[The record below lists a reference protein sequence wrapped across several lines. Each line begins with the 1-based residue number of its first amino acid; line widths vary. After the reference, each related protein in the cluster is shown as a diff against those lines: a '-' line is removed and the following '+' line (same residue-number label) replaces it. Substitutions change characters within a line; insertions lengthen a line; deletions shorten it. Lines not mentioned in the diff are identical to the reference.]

1 MENADLECDG
11 MASQSHRPTGVPDH
25 AGSINT
31 SSESSE
37 SISERRS
44 LLGKD
49 SKQVGNYGATEIPG
63 EQQDVVAENGGTTEV
78 QHTPGA
84 IAAVI
89 SVLLVGEGPLSIARY
104 DLLICFSKVS
114 LFQMLMAVLSWPHT
128 ESYHLTLMLSGMQVG

>member
-1 MENADLECDG
+1 MGGLMENADLECDR
-11 MASQSHRPTGVPDH
+11 MASQSPRPTGIPGHDD
-25 AGSINT
+25 SINT

-37 SISERRS
+37 SISERCS
-44 LLGKD
+44 LLGRD

-89 SVLLVGEGPLSIARY
+89 SVLLVGERPLSIAR
-104 DLLICFSKVS
+104 
-114 LFQMLMAVLSWPHT
+114 
-128 ESYHLTLMLSGMQVG
+128 